1 MDQGTLQGIGT
12 LLALLGFSAICVWA
26 YSGRNK
32 ARFDEAAQL
41 PFADDLPVVEEKSVP
56 ESPDVIDDVL
66 HKAGS
71 DKTRSNKTEPSKT
84 EPNKT
89 EPDKTRS
96 GL

>member
-41 PFADDLPVVEEKSVP
+41 PFADDLPVVEEKPVLENS
-56 ESPDVIDDVL
+56 DVIVD
-66 HKAGS
+66 G
-71 DKTRSNKTEPSKT
+71 SNKA
-84 EPNKT
+84 